1 MSELYCMGCGA
12 PIQTVEKTNPG
23 YVQPKVLEEADPKTV
38 VCQRCFRLRN
48 YADVITV
55 SLSNDDYLNVINKI
69 SQEDALIV
77 KVVDIFDFSGSF
89 VPAIKRLTG
98 NKDVIL
104 VGNKMDLLPKNV
116 KHDKILLW
124 LKQMLAS
131 EGFSVLD
138 SMLAS
143 AKYGQNMDD
152 LMALILKYKG
162 NRNVYIVGSTNVGK
176 SKIVN
181 QILRR
186 YLGHPVDVVTV
197 SATPGTTIG
206 LVGFPL
212 NDGTMIYDTPGVI
225 NKHQY
230 THYLTRPSYKL
241 TMPKKEIKPLVFQL
255 DEGQTLFFG
264 GLARLDVVSGE
275 TGDKVN
281 VTTYFANTLN
291 VHRTKTDRADYLYE
305 TKLYSLLTPPFAESE
320 KVPKWIFHEFKMRD
334 NLKYDIVFSGLGFV
348 TMRGPFNV
356 KAYAP
361 FVVGVYVRPAI
372 I

>member
-1 MSELYCMGCGA
+1 MEESEPENGWFASAVFGCA
-12 PIQTVEKTNPG
+12 TT
-23 YVQPKVLEEADPKTV
+23 
-38 VCQRCFRLRN
+38 R
-48 YADVITV
+48 DVITV

-69 SQEDALIV
+69 SSEDALIV

-116 KHDKILLW
+116 KHEKILLW

-143 AKYGQNMDD
+143 AKYGHNMDE
-152 LMALILKYKG
+152 LMELILKHKG
-162 NRNVYIVGSTNVGK
+162 KRNVYIVGSTNVGK

-197 SATPGTTIG
+197 SSTPGTTIG

-212 NDGTMIYDTPGVI
+212 
-225 NKHQY
+225 
-230 THYLTRPSYKL
+230 
-241 TMPKKEIKPLVFQL
+241 
-255 DEGQTLFFG
+255 
-264 GLARLDVVSGE
+264 
-275 TGDKVN
+275 
-281 VTTYFANTLN
+281 
-291 VHRTKTDRADYLYE
+291 
-305 TKLYSLLTPPFAESE
+305 
-320 KVPKWIFHEFKMRD
+320 
-334 NLKYDIVFSGLGFV
+334 
-348 TMRGPFNV
+348 
-356 KAYAP
+356 
-361 FVVGVYVRPAI
+361 
-372 I
+372 